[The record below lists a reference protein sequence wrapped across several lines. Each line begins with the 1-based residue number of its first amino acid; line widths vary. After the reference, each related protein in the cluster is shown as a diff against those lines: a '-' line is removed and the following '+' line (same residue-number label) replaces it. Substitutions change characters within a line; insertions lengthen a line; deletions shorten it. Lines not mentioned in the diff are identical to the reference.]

1 MRTFK
6 TVATQEL
13 TAVVC
18 DSCGLQASAEGDY
31 EFHEFL
37 SIEHHCGYSSIH
49 GDGKQ
54 IGIDLCQQCFA
65 DMCGDT
71 LRVTDESNTTAENN
85 ESSETNPLEY
95 SNIFDVICLSKTMAH
110 QLKESGGL
118 RFAAR
123 NILLKNKIADN
134 NELTVALKRVEQ
146 LWDAQYQSA
155 EGNELHQLADLI
167 CTYEKK
173 DWNSF
178 FKEAPLADDDFM
190 PGRLNFKSKF
200 TFDEDKTEGGTL
212 SSVFINTNIDDESSR
227 DSALA
232 ESNLDETKKQLLESI
247 TRAMTKHPELR
258 LGQLL
263 VNALSTPQLCP
274 EVFHVESP
282 ELFQVKDELLTEK
295 INLLY
300 LY

>member
-1 MRTFK
+1 MKTFK

-13 TAVVC
+13 TAMVC
-18 DSCGLQASAEGDY
+18 DGCGLQASAGSDY
-31 EFHEFL
+31 DFHEFI
-37 SIEHHCGYSSIH
+37 SIAHHCGYSSIH

-71 LRVTDESNTTAENN
+71 LRVTNESNTPAENN

-95 SNIFDVICLSKTMAH
+95 SNIFDVICQSKTKAH
-110 QLKESGGL
+110 QLKDSGDL
-118 RFAAR
+118 RLAVR
-123 NILLKNKIADN
+123 DILSKNKIADN
-134 NELTVALKRVEQ
+134 HELTVALKRVEQ
-146 LWDAQYQSA
+146 LWDAQYKSA

-167 CTYEKK
+167 CAYEKK

-200 TFDEDKTEGGTL
+200 TVDEDKAAEGML
-212 SSVFINTNIDDESSR
+212 SSVFINTNIDED
-227 DSALA
+227 
-232 ESNLDETKKQLLESI
+232 KKQLLESI
-247 TRAMTKHPELR
+247 ARAMTKHPELR

-263 VNALSTPQLCP
+263 VNALSTPQLCS

-282 ELFQVKDELLTEK
+282 ELFQVNDELLTEK

-300 LY
+300 LYLKDLGK